1 MLGTPD
7 QRKNLEKLSARVG
20 TLASKPLKE
29 ILQFILF
36 KKIIVFFEDFGL
48 FESSTGI
55 NIK

>member
-36 KKIIVFFEDFGL
+36 KKIISL
-48 FESSTGI
+48 F
-55 NIK
+55 NN